1 MKLDTANRSFFALLA
16 VALGP
21 YLLLGVFACG
31 SLSAA
36 LYEVVTGGDAG
47 VSSGPGGW
55 LAMGFVGLAAASV
68 LVALWSLGRQL
79 VANRRLAARVR
90 AHRSS
95 VPAVLAETAA
105 RNRISRVELLPT
117 DASFAFT
124 YGIFAPRVVISSAL
138 FEAASADELEAVLAH
153 ERYHV
158 ATLDP
163 LKTMIARLVPAAF
176 FYLPALGHLGG
187 RYFAGRELAADRRA
201 ARRSSAGAIA
211 GALYKTAGTPSPA
224 LVGSAV
230 AMNGNDLLEVR
241 ITQLEVGREPVL
253 PGVPR
258 GIAVLTL
265 VGLCLSVAG
274 IIATI
279 GAGGGE
285 SAELGAAGEL
295 LGAAVC
301 GAVWVFGALLLYGL
315 VAARR

>member
-1 MKLDTANRSFFALLA
+1 MRLDTANRGFLALLA

-36 LYEVVTGGDAG
+36 LYELVTGGDTG
-47 VSSGPGGW
+47 VSSGRDGW
-55 LAMGFVGLAAASV
+55 LSLGFVGLAGASG
-68 LVALWSLGRQL
+68 LAALWSLGRQV
-79 VANRRLAARVR
+79 VANRRLAAHVR
-90 AHRSS
+90 AHRVR
-95 VPAVLAETAA
+95 VPAVLADAAA
-105 RNRISRVELLPT
+105 RNRITRVELLPT

-124 YGIFAPRVVISSAL
+124 YGLLAPRVVISSAL
-138 FEAASADELEAVLAH
+138 FEAATADELEAVLAH

-176 FYLPALGHLGG
+176 FYLPALDHLGG

-201 ARRSSAGAIA
+201 VRRSGTGAIA
-211 GALYKTAGTPSPA
+211 GALHKTAGTPSPV
-224 LVGSAV
+224 LVGSAA
-230 AMNGNDLLEVR
+230 AMNGNDLLDVR
-241 ITQLEVGREPVL
+241 IAQLEEGREPAL

-258 GIAVLTL
+258 GIAVVTL
-265 VGLCLSVAG
+265 VGLSASVAG

-285 SAELGAAGEL
+285 PAALGAAGEL

-301 GAVWVFGALLLYGL
+301 GAVWVLGAMLLYGH